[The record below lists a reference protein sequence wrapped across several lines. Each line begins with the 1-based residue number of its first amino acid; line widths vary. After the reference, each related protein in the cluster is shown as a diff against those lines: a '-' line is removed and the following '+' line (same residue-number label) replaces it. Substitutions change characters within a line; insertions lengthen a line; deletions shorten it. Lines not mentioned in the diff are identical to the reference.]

1 VSHSES
7 TVSDRIQGITGPIIG
22 PFGGKWPEIA
32 RDALVAPGAVVLDAA
47 VVEGGAIPAAGA
59 VLPPGKTVPSGQLWA
74 GNPARLLRDLNEEE
88 KEFLAGNSQHY
99 MRLAKRYLSGN
110 S

>member
-1 VSHSES
+1 M
-7 TVSDRIQGITGPIIG
+7 
-22 PFGGKWPEIA
+22 
-32 RDALVAPGAVVLDAA
+32 
-47 VVEGGAIPAAGA
+47 
-59 VLPPGKTVPSGQLWA
+59 LPPGKTVPSGQLWA